1 MEVDVASK
9 RILPKIQHAW
19 KQWNM
24 NGCCDEFTTAAEMIT
39 MVLMQASTV
48 NMERAYNA
56 LTMPQTIK
64 REDAEDQYHS
74 TFAVVRRHVNK
85 ALEEGMNQIKYQAS
99 NSERQEIQELSNNLD
114 FDYFDKQGLDAII
127 QQANDIFHKYG
138 L

>member
-1 MEVDVASK
+1 
-9 RILPKIQHAW
+9 
-19 KQWNM
+19 M